1 MTNIVQTIRIFVL
14 VEAASFVAASLVH
27 SGKVITG
34 HEHRQARVAEGV
46 IGAVLIAGLILSLVN
61 PAWTRWVGRFVQG
74 FALLGTLVG
83 LFTIIVGV
91 GPRTTLDLVYHPVI
105 IAILVW
111 GLILTTR
118 ARFP

>member
-1 MTNIVQTIRIFVL
+1 MTNAVQMIRVFVL

-27 SGKVITG
+27 AGKWIAG
-34 HEHRQARVAEGV
+34 HEHRPARIAEGG
-46 IGAVLIAGLILSLVN
+46 IGAVLIAGLIVSLIN
-61 PAWTRWVGRFVQG
+61 PAWTGRVGMIVQG

-105 IAILVW
+105 LAILVW
-111 GLILTTR
+111 GFLLTLR
-118 ARFP
+118 ARVP